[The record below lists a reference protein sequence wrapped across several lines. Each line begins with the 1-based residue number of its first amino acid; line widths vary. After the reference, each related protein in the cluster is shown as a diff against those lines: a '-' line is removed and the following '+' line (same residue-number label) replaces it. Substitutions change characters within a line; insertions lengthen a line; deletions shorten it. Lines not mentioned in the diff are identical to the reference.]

1 MNLTSKTTKTMDKEY
16 RIIPLENG
24 DYLQIKYEAE
34 GIVYDKFDKDDE
46 HVESYGYDF
55 YSEIKSIHQAVLE
68 FIKNQNN

>member
-1 MNLTSKTTKTMDKEY
+1 MDKEY

-46 HVESYGYDF
+46 HIESYGYDF
-55 YSEIKSIHQAVLE
+55 YSEIKDLI
-68 FIKNQNN
+68 NRN